1 MSNPPFNR
9 RDFLQAAAAGVGGL
23 ALAGSASAADTLPKG
38 KAEHCIML
46 WLGGGQGQIDTWDP
60 KPKGDP
66 KKKIAGGY
74 YDAID
79 TAIPDVQVCEHLPHS
94 AKMLDEMAILR
105 TVWHDVIDEHGAAT
119 NRMHTGR
126 PPSGT
131 IVYPSIGSIISHQL
145 SEVDASVPGYVL
157 IGYPNDS
164 RGPGFLGAQHSFLYL
179 TDTESGPAALSRSLS
194 ITEDRQA
201 RRERML
207 EFSRGQFT
215 SQHEKDQMLRDYD
228 TTLAKAAR
236 LSGPEFMD
244 VFQLDKEAPRLRQ
257 SYGDEFGQRCLLA
270 RRLVQSGVRFV
281 EVSHNL
287 NFVNGTGWDVHNDG
301 IVKQHLLIQEL
312 DLALTALINDLR
324 AHNLLEKTLIVVS
337 TEFGRPGGFD
347 GGGGRGHHG
356 AAFSTVLA
364 GGGLRTGQVI
374 GQTDEKAEKAL
385 DRKVSV
391 PDMFATMLHS
401 LGIDPHHELY
411 DGDRPVPAT
420 DQGNPIRELF
430 I

>member
-1 MSNPPFNR
+1 
-9 RDFLQAAAAGVGGL
+9 
-23 ALAGSASAADTLPKG
+23 
-38 KAEHCIML
+38 
-46 WLGGGQGQIDTWDP
+46 
-60 KPKGDP
+60 
-66 KKKIAGGY
+66 
-74 YDAID
+74 
-79 TAIPDVQVCEHLPHS
+79 
-94 AKMLDEMAILR
+94 
-105 TVWHDVIDEHGAAT
+105 
-119 NRMHTGR
+119 
-126 PPSGT
+126 
-131 IVYPSIGSIISHQL
+131 
-145 SEVDASVPGYVL
+145 
-157 IGYPNDS
+157 
-164 RGPGFLGAQHSFLYL
+164 
-179 TDTESGPAALSRSLS
+179 
-194 ITEDRQA
+194 
-201 RRERML
+201 
-207 EFSRGQFT
+207 
-215 SQHEKDQMLRDYD
+215 
-228 TTLAKAAR
+228 
-236 LSGPEFMD
+236 
-244 VFQLDKEAPRLRQ
+244 
-257 SYGDEFGQRCLLA
+257 CLLA
-270 RRLVQSGVRFV
+270 RRLVQSGVKFV

-337 TEFGRPGGFD
+337 SEFGRPGGFD

-430 I
+430 V